1 MRSKRLVISA
11 HAVMRKI
18 RNQRGSHL
26 VELVVALGATSF
38 VMLAAMQAWSQV
50 FKMSTAGQN
59 QVIAAHIAQEI
70 LDSARNQRYSTL
82 AQYVG
87 TTHELLVNR
96 TGAVQPSSPLSPRPL
111 MLDFENLNY
120 KNYSVDGGSVRGN
133 SFHGT
138 VRETI
143 SDAGNG
149 TLRVAVNIS
158 WPSENGRSREL
169 NMSTLI
175 SQYGIHN

>member
-1 MRSKRLVISA
+1 MQSKRLVLSA
-11 HAVMRKI
+11 HAVMRQL

-26 VELVVALGATSF
+26 VELVVAIGATSF
-38 VMLAAMQAWSQV
+38 VMLGATQAYSQI
-50 FKMSTAGQN
+50 FKMSTGGQN
-59 QVIAAHIAQEI
+59 QVIAAHMAQEI

-82 AQYVG
+82 SQYAG
-87 TTHELLVNR
+87 TSHDLLVNR
-96 TGAVQPSSPLSPRPL
+96 TGSEQSASPLNPRPL
-111 MLDFENLNY
+111 MLDLQNLNY
-120 KNYSVDGGSVRGN
+120 KNYTSDGANVRGN

-143 SDAGNG
+143 TDAGNG
-149 TLRVAVNIS
+149 TLKVAVRIA
-158 WPSENGRSREL
+158 WPSESGHEREL